1 MRAGVTCLQMEIL
14 PLPTVL
20 SRPHNLQTLWFL
32 TLVRVLSSFAPHWG
46 SASEGSAKLQSS
58 WRTQLSYGQSLSCRL
73 TFCLPMSCSNSVPY
87 SWSPEKAWAQDYRE
101 YAWDWAINVDQRK
114 CKFIVHL
121 KLTNSLE
128 TFPWEWVANI
138 SLLKHRLFLLSR
150 NCLN

>member
-1 MRAGVTCLQMEIL
+1 M
-14 PLPTVL
+14 
-20 SRPHNLQTLWFL
+20 N
-32 TLVRVLSSFAPHWG
+32 
-46 SASEGSAKLQSS
+46 SASFHPSFLITESQ
-58 WRTQLSYGQSLSCRL
+58 WCSLSLFLDLIVSIWASFTSKICTAGLMFLLDWTTEHLNNTWHCQVISYSCTSCVVKKL
-73 TFCLPMSCSNSVPY
+73 TQMFKILKQIFRII
-87 SWSPEKAWAQDYRE
+87 SPE
-101 YAWDWAINVDQRK
+101 VSQRIAFRYHFACD